1 MIISDLNYLETA
13 ETSAVVGG
21 IYLGSGRSS
30 ASTTLYV
37 NELLKIKKYVD
48 VKVDISGNAATA
60 EAEAQGNNTAT
71 QTFAFT
77 TPYSSSS
84 TSLAFTD

>member
-21 IYLGSGRSS
+21 IYLGHGKSN

-37 NELLKIKKYVD
+37 KEVMNIDKNVD
-48 VKVDISGNAATA
+48 VKVDIKGNAATA
-60 EAEAQGNNTAT
+60 EAEATGNNTLT

-77 TPYSSSS
+77 SPDSSSS
-84 TSLAFTD
+84 TSLAFTA